1 MTTIGTY
8 NEEGVNVDLYI
19 PRKCHATNNLI
30 TSYDHS
36 AVQIAIANVDA
47 NGVLNGT
54 TTTFC
59 IAGYLRRQ
67 AESDHAINHLAISK
81 GIIRIKTGKKPRAKK
96 LKNVKG
102 LGVRGL
108 PRGALQ
114 QRGARALPTQRG
126 IAQRGGA
133 QKGNVRKLQPQQQ
146 KQRSQLN
153 QRSQQQKQRPQQQ
166 HGARPTRKEEGG
178 RMQRGV
184 RDAPQARK
192 QQGRDAPQARKQQGR
207 NEPQARKQ
215 QGRNEPQARKQQGR
229 NEPQARKQQGRNA
242 PRSQKA

>member
-1 MTTIGTY
+1 
-8 NEEGVNVDLYI
+8 GVNVDLYI

-114 QRGARALPTQRG
+114 QRGARVLPTQRG
-126 IAQRGGA
+126 VAQRGGA

-153 QRSQQQKQRPQQQ
+153 QRSQQQKQRPQLNQRSQQQ

-178 RMQRGV
+178 RMQRG
-184 RDAPQARK
+184 
-192 QQGRDAPQARKQQGR
+192 GRDAPQARRQQGR

-215 QGRNEPQARKQQGR
+215 QGREAPQARKQQGR
-229 NEPQARKQQGRNA
+229 EAPQARNTKSGPNR
-242 PRSQKA
+242 K

>member
-1 MTTIGTY
+1 FLPRLSRMTTIGTY

-47 NGVLNGT
+47 NGVINGT

-102 LGVRGL
+102 LGARGL
-108 PRGALQ
+108 PKGALQ
-114 QRGARALPTQRG
+114 QRGARAVPLQRG

-133 QKGNVRKLQPQQQ
+133 QKGPARKLQPQQQ

-166 HGARPTRKEEGG
+166 HGARPPRKEEGG
-178 RMQRGV
+178 RTQRG
-184 RDAPQARK
+184 
-192 QQGRDAPQARKQQGR
+192 GRDAPQARKQQGR

-215 QGRNEPQARKQQGR
+215 QGRNEPQA
-229 NEPQARKQQGRNA
+229 
-242 PRSQKA
+242 